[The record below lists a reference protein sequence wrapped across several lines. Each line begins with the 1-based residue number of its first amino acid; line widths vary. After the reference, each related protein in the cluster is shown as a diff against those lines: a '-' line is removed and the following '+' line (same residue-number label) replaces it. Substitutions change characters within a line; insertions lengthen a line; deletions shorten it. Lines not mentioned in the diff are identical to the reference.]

1 MVSTKRD
8 RISVDLR
15 GLKAA
20 LVERASRSRCSPSDV
35 VRTALARELGLDDP
49 GAHTAQAHVARPD
62 DADRVRVS
70 LRLARHDAAALAL
83 AASNAGLP
91 LGTFVVNLVAG
102 VPLVGQGGKRA
113 DHLAALVASSA
124 ELSTL
129 SRNVHHLTS
138 LLRQGSVR
146 AAQEYAD
153 MLDHIEVDVRRHLLL
168 ASNVLADMRPLR
180 AAALSPTRSTR
191 RT

>member
-1 MVSTKRD
+1 MLSTKRD

-15 GLKAA
+15 GLKAM
-20 LVERASRSRCSPSDV
+20 LVERARRGRCSPSDV
-35 VRTALARELGLDDP
+35 VRAALARELGLDDP
-49 GAHTAQAHVARPD
+49 GAPVAQARVARLD

-70 LRLARHDAAALAL
+70 LRLARHDAVALTQ

-91 LGTFVVNLVAG
+91 LGSFLVDLVAG
-102 VPLVGQGGKRA
+102 VPVAGQGGKRA
-113 DHLAALVASSA
+113 DHLAALVTSSA

-168 ASNVLADMRPLR
+168 ASNVLADMRPPR
-180 AAALSPTRSTR
+180 ATATSRPRSTQ
-191 RT
+191 

>member
-1 MVSTKRD
+1 MPSTKRD

-20 LVERASRSRCSPSDV
+20 LVERAGRSRCSPSDI
-35 VRTALARELGLDDP
+35 VRAALARELGLADP
-49 GAHTAQAHVARPD
+49 GALAALAHVARPD
-62 DADRVRVS
+62 DVDRVRVS
-70 LRLARHDAAALAL
+70 LRLARGDAATLTQ

-91 LGTFVVNLVAG
+91 LGSFLVDLVAG

-113 DHLAALVASSA
+113 EHLAALVASSA

-153 MLDHIEVDVRRHLLL
+153 MLDHIEGDVRRHLLL
-168 ASNVLADMRPLR
+168 ASNVLADMRPPR
-180 AAALSPTRSTR
+180 AAAPSRTPPTR
-191 RT
+191 

>member
-1 MVSTKRD
+1 MLSTSRD

-20 LVERASRSRCSPSDV
+20 LIERADRCGCSPSDV
-35 VRTALARELGLDDP
+35 VRAALERELGLADP
-49 GAHTAQAHVARPD
+49 GAPAAQAPVARPD

-70 LRLARHDAAALAL
+70 LRLARHDAAALAQ

-129 SRNVHHLTS
+129 IRNLHHLTS
-138 LLRQGSVR
+138 LLRQGSLR

-168 ASNVLADMRPLR
+168 ASNVLVDMRPPR
-180 AAALSPTRSTR
+180 ATAPSRTPPTQ
-191 RT
+191 